1 MCTDWIQNNK
11 HFVLCTKNPKDL
23 PATGRNSSDS
33 KSPQTCYR
41 RATIWPPFTLM
52 VVSMKIKNKLVL
64 AFVSVAFIPV
74 SLVAVISVMNAR
86 TEAVDQFI
94 DGSTREIRQ
103 IDGNIRQFF
112 DGTLQNVDQMATD
125 SVYTSVNTL
134 KNYQPADA
142 ASQPMPAEAQTVIER
157 FARYGATHP
166 AAAILSIGLEDGT
179 YAKWPDDPQ
188 LAKYDPRTRPWY
200 KAAMASPGKTVRTPA
215 YYYDKDD
222 VALVGTARALLEN
235 GKAKGVF
242 VVSVSLKNLTELVKS
257 IKLGESGY
265 VMLVEDGVVLVDPR
279 NAAHNFKPLKD
290 LGAAYAQLAETPQGS
305 TDVVIDGVHY
315 MANVW
320 TSPGLGWR
328 YIGLIEH
335 REVMAEATRMTYLT
349 ALIVGVLVLI
359 FGLIA
364 AAFSKVIVKPIGQVS
379 TGLQSIAQGE
389 GDLRHELQVQ
399 GKDETA
405 ELAGWFNKFLAA
417 IRQLIQHI
425 GAASANLQNASKVN
439 SEVAHNMNEAAGRQR
454 EAVELVSTAFNEMV
468 ATANEVARSCS
479 GAAESAENGHRRVA
493 EGKQQIEVTTDNVN
507 RLGRRL
513 TESSQAMVELEAGS
527 RSINQILGT
536 IRAIAEQTNLLALNA
551 AIEAARAGDQ
561 GRGFAVVAD
570 EVRAL
575 AKRTSDSTGEIEQL
589 LGTLENKTQEVT
601 QKMGSCLDLS
611 RASVSSIESARDSFE
626 GIQTSVNEI
635 RDQNL
640 QISAAAEEQ
649 HSVAEEIN
657 RHIQQI
663 YDEARLVESLA
674 NSAQDDSG
682 RLSNLSD
689 ELNGLVG
696 RFKS

>member
-1 MCTDWIQNNK
+1 
-11 HFVLCTKNPKDL
+11 
-23 PATGRNSSDS
+23 
-33 KSPQTCYR
+33 
-41 RATIWPPFTLM
+41 
-52 VVSMKIKNKLVL
+52 MKIKNKLVL

-74 SLVAVISVMNAR
+74 SLVAVISVMNTR
-86 TEAVDQFI
+86 TQAVDQFI

-125 SVYTSVNTL
+125 PVYTSVDSL

-142 ASQPMPAEAQTVIER
+142 ASQPMPAAAQDVIKR
-157 FARYGATHP
+157 FARFGATHP

-222 VALVGTARALLEN
+222 VALVGTARALLDN
-235 GKAKGVF
+235 AGKAKGVF

-265 VMLVEDGVVLVDPR
+265 VMLIEDGVVLVDPR
-279 NAAHNFKPLKD
+279 DAAHSFKPLKD
-290 LGAAYAQLAETPQGS
+290 LGAAYAHLAETSQGS
-305 TDVVIDGVHY
+305 TEVEIDGVRY

-349 ALIVGVLVLI
+349 AVIVGVLVLI
-359 FGLIA
+359 FGVLA

-379 TGLQSIAQGE
+379 SGLQSIAEGE
-389 GDLRHELQVQ
+389 GDLRHALQVQ

-425 GAASANLQNASKVN
+425 GAASANLHNASKVN

-479 GAAESAENGHRRVA
+479 SAAESAENGHRRVA

-513 TESSQAMVELEAGS
+513 TESSDAMVELEAGS
-527 RSINQILGT
+527 RSINQIIGT

-626 GIQTSVNEI
+626 GIQLSVNEI

>member
-1 MCTDWIQNNK
+1 
-11 HFVLCTKNPKDL
+11 
-23 PATGRNSSDS
+23 
-33 KSPQTCYR
+33 
-41 RATIWPPFTLM
+41 
-52 VVSMKIKNKLVL
+52 MKIKNKLVL

-74 SLVAVISVMNAR
+74 SLVAVISVMNTR
-86 TEAVDQFI
+86 TQAVDQFI

-125 SVYTSVNTL
+125 PVYTSVNTL

-142 ASQPMPAEAQTVIER
+142 ASQPMPAAAQEVIDR
-157 FARYGATHP
+157 FARFGATHP

-179 YAKWPDDPQ
+179 YVKWPDDPQ

-222 VALVGTARALLEN
+222 VALVGTARALLDN
-235 GKAKGVF
+235 AGKAKGVF

-265 VMLVEDGVVLVDPR
+265 VMLIEDGVVLVDPR
-279 NAAHNFKPLKD
+279 DAAHSFKPLKE
-290 LGAAYAQLAETPQGS
+290 LGAAYAHLAETPQGS
-305 TDVVIDGVHY
+305 TEVEINGVRY

-335 REVMAEATRMTYLT
+335 REVMAEAMRMTYLT
-349 ALIVGVLVLI
+349 AVIVGVLVLI
-359 FGLIA
+359 FGVLA

-379 TGLQSIAQGE
+379 TGLQSIAEGE
-389 GDLRHELQVQ
+389 GDLRHELHVQ

-425 GAASANLQNASKVN
+425 GAASANLHNASKVN

-479 GAAESAENGHRRVA
+479 SAAESAENGHRRVA

-513 TESSQAMVELEAGS
+513 TESSDAMVELEAGS
-527 RSINQILGT
+527 RSINQIIGT

-575 AKRTSDSTGEIEQL
+575 AKRTSDSTGEIENL

-626 GIQTSVNEI
+626 GIQLSVNEI

>member
-1 MCTDWIQNNK
+1 
-11 HFVLCTKNPKDL
+11 
-23 PATGRNSSDS
+23 
-33 KSPQTCYR
+33 
-41 RATIWPPFTLM
+41 
-52 VVSMKIKNKLVL
+52 MKIKNKLVL
-64 AFVSVAFIPV
+64 AFVLVAFIPV
-74 SLVAVISVMNAR
+74 ALVGGISVLNIR
-86 TEAVDQFI
+86 TEAVEQFL

-103 IDGNIRQFF
+103 IDGNMRQFF
-112 DGTLQNVDQMATD
+112 DGTLQNVDQMAKD
-125 SVYTSVNTL
+125 PVYTSVASL
-134 KNYQPADA
+134 KNYTAADA
-142 ASQPMPAEAQTVIER
+142 ASQPLPPAAQQVIDA
-157 FARYGATHP
+157 FARYGTTHP
-166 AAAILSIGLEDGT
+166 AAAILSIGLEDGS

-200 KAAMASPGKTVRTPA
+200 KAAMASPDKTVRTAA

-222 VALVGTARALLEN
+222 VALVGTARALLDET

-257 IKLGESGY
+257 IKLGDSGY
-265 VMLVEDGVVLVDPR
+265 VMLIEDGTVLVDPR
-279 NAAHNFKPLKD
+279 DASHSFKQLKD
-290 LGAAYAQLAETPQGS
+290 LGAPYAQLAATAQGS
-305 TDVVIDGVHY
+305 TEVVIDGVRY

-328 YIGLIEH
+328 FIGLIEYD
-335 REVMAEATRMTYLT
+335 EVMAAATRMTYVTTVIVMLL
-349 ALIVGVLVLI
+349 ALVFALV
-359 FGLIA
+359 A
-364 AAFSKVIVKPIGQVS
+364 AAFSRVIVKPIGQVS
-379 TGLQSIAQGE
+379 LGLQSIAEGE
-389 GDLRHELQVQ
+389 GDLRRDLQIQ

-417 IRQLIQHI
+417 IRQLIQRI
-425 GAASANLQNASKVN
+425 GAASNNLQQASKAN
-439 SEVAHNMNEAAGRQR
+439 STMADDMNEAAGRQR

-479 GAAESAENGHRRVA
+479 SAADAAEQGHRRVA
-493 EGKQQIEVTTDNVN
+493 EGKQQIEQTTDNVN

-513 TESSQAMVELEAGS
+513 SESSQAMVELEAGS

-575 AKRTSDSTGEIEQL
+575 AKRTADSTGEIDQL
-589 LGTLENKTQEVT
+589 LNTLGDKTQEVS
-601 QKMGSCLDLS
+601 QKMESCLDLS
-611 RASVSSIESARDSFE
+611 RASVSSIEHARDSFE
-626 GIQTSVNEI
+626 GIQLSVNEI

-663 YDEARLVESLA
+663 YDEARLVEGLA
-674 NSAQDDSG
+674 SSAQSDSG
-682 RLSNLSD
+682 RLALLSD

>member
-1 MCTDWIQNNK
+1 
-11 HFVLCTKNPKDL
+11 
-23 PATGRNSSDS
+23 
-33 KSPQTCYR
+33 
-41 RATIWPPFTLM
+41 M
-52 VVSMKIKNKLVL
+52 VVTVKIKTKLIL

-74 SLVAVISVMNAR
+74 SVVGVISVLNIRADAL
-86 TEAVDQFI
+86 EQFV

-103 IDGNIRQFF
+103 IDGNMRQFF
-112 DGTLQNVDQMATD
+112 DATTQNVDQLSAD
-125 SVYTSVNTL
+125 PVYTSVSTL
-134 KNYQPADA
+134 KQYTSTDA
-142 ASQPMPAEAQTVIER
+142 ASQPMPAAAQQVIDQ
-157 FARYGATHP
+157 FARYGSTHP
-166 AAAILSIGLEDGT
+166 AAAILSIGLEDGS
-179 YAKWPDDPQ
+179 YAKWPDDPK
-188 LAKYDPRTRPWY
+188 LANYDPRTRPWY
-200 KAAMASPGKTVRTPA
+200 KAAMASPNKTVRTAA

-222 VALVGTARALLEN
+222 VALVGTARALLDDA
-235 GKAKGVF
+235 GKPKGVF
-242 VVSVSLKNLTELVKS
+242 VVSVSLKNLTELIKS
-257 IKLGESGY
+257 IKLGDSGY
-265 VMLVEDGVVLVDPR
+265 VMLVEDGTVLVDPR
-279 NAAHNFKPLKD
+279 DASHSFKQLKD
-290 LGAAYAQLAETPQGS
+290 LSEPYAHLAATAQGS
-305 TDVVIDGVHY
+305 TEVEIDGVNY

-328 YIGLIEH
+328 FVGLIEKQ
-335 REVMAEATRMTYLT
+335 EVMAAATRMSYLT
-349 ALIVGVLVLI
+349 AVIVILLALV
-359 FGLIA
+359 FAVIA
-364 AAFSKVIVKPIGQVS
+364 AAFSKLIVKPIGQVS
-379 TGLQSIAQGE
+379 TGLQSIAEGE
-389 GDLRHELQVQ
+389 GDLRRDLQVQ

-417 IRQLIQHI
+417 IRQLIQRI
-425 GAASANLQNASKVN
+425 GAASSNLEDASRVN
-439 SEVAHNMNEAAGRQR
+439 SEVASNMNEAAGRQR

-479 GAAESAENGHRRVA
+479 SAADAAENGHRRVA
-493 EGKQQIEVTTDNVN
+493 EGKQQIEQTTANVN
-507 RLGRRL
+507 RLGTRL
-513 TESSQAMVELEAGS
+513 SESSQAMVELEQGS

-575 AKRTSDSTGEIEQL
+575 AKRTADSTGEIDL
-589 LGTLENKTQEVT
+589 LLNTLGSKTAEVSE
-601 QKMGSCLDLS
+601 KMDSCLDLS

-626 GIQTSVNEI
+626 GIQLSVNEI

-663 YDEARLVESLA
+663 YDEAQLVEGLA
-674 NSAQDDSG
+674 SSAQADSG
-682 RLSNLSD
+682 RLSQLSQ

>member
-1 MCTDWIQNNK
+1 
-11 HFVLCTKNPKDL
+11 
-23 PATGRNSSDS
+23 
-33 KSPQTCYR
+33 
-41 RATIWPPFTLM
+41 
-52 VVSMKIKNKLVL
+52 MKIKNKLVL
-64 AFVSVAFIPV
+64 TFVLVAFIPV
-74 SLVAVISVMNAR
+74 SLVAVISVTNTR
-86 TEAVDQFI
+86 TLAVDQFM

-112 DGTLQNVDQMATD
+112 DASQQNIDQMATD
-125 SVYTSVNTL
+125 PVYVSVGAL
-134 KNYQPADA
+134 KNYQTGDA
-142 ASQPMPAEAQTVIER
+142 ASRPLPPAAQQLIER
-157 FARYGATHP
+157 FAHYGAAHP
-166 AAAILSIGLEDGT
+166 SAAILSIGMEDGS

-188 LAKYDPRTRPWY
+188 LANYDPRSRPWY

-215 YYYDKDD
+215 FYPAYDYGKEDA
-222 VALVGTARALLEN
+222 ALVGTARAMITSD
-235 GKAKGVF
+235 GIVKGVLA
-242 VVSVSLKNLTELVKS
+242 VNVSLKNLTELVKS

-265 VMLVEDGVVLVDPR
+265 VMLIEDGIVLVDPR
-279 NAAHNFKPLKD
+279 NTTHSFKPLKD
-290 LGAAYAQLAETPQGS
+290 LGEAYAKLAAIPQGS
-305 TDVVIDGVHY
+305 TEVELNGIPY

-320 TSPGLGWR
+320 TSPDLGWR
-328 YIGLIEH
+328 YIGLIE
-335 REVMAEATRMTYLT
+335 RSEVMSAATRMTYLT
-349 ALIVGVLVLI
+349 TLIVGGLTVIFALV
-359 FGLIA
+359 A
-364 AAFSKVIVKPIGQVS
+364 VAFSKSIVKPISQVS

-389 GDLRHELQVQ
+389 GDLRRELEFQ
-399 GKDETA
+399 GNDETA
-405 ELAGWFNKFLAA
+405 ELAGWFNKFLSA

-425 GAASANLQNASKVN
+425 GAASSNLQNASRVN
-439 SEVAHNMNEAAGRQR
+439 SEVANNMNEAAGRQR

-493 EGKQQIEVTTDNVN
+493 EGKQQIEITTDNVN

-513 TESSQAMVELEAGS
+513 TESSQSMTELEAGS

-589 LGTLENKTQEVT
+589 LGALGSKTQEVMG
-601 QKMGSCLDLS
+601 KMGSCLELS
-611 RASVSSIESARDSFE
+611 HASVSSIESTRDSFE
-626 GIQTSVNEI
+626 GIQLSVNEI

-682 RLSNLSD
+682 RLSSLSD

>member
-1 MCTDWIQNNK
+1 
-11 HFVLCTKNPKDL
+11 
-23 PATGRNSSDS
+23 
-33 KSPQTCYR
+33 
-41 RATIWPPFTLM
+41 M

-74 SLVAVISVMNAR
+74 SLVAVISVMNTR
-86 TEAVDQFI
+86 TQAVDQFI

-125 SVYTSVNTL
+125 PVYTSVNTL

-142 ASQPMPAEAQTVIER
+142 ASQPMPAEAQAIIDR
-157 FARYGATHP
+157 FARFGATHP

-222 VALVGTARALLEN
+222 VALVGTARALLDN

-265 VMLVEDGVVLVDPR
+265 VMLIEDGVVLVDPR
-279 NAAHNFKPLKD
+279 DAAHGFKPLKD
-290 LGAAYAQLAETPQGS
+290 LGAAYAQLADTPQGS
-305 TDVVIDGVHY
+305 TEVVIDGVRY

-320 TSPGLGWR
+320 TSPSLGWR
-328 YIGLIEH
+328 YIGLIEQ

-349 ALIVGVLVLI
+349 AIIVGVLVLI

-379 TGLQSIAQGE
+379 TGLQSIAEGD

-507 RLGRRL
+507 RLGCRL
-513 TESSQAMVELEAGS
+513 AESSQAMVELEAGS

-626 GIQTSVNEI
+626 GIQLSVNEI

-682 RLSNLSD
+682 RLSTLSD

>member
-1 MCTDWIQNNK
+1 VLISLIQA
-11 HFVLCTKNPKDL
+11 VLCK
-23 PATGRNSSDS
+23 
-33 KSPQTCYR
+33 
-41 RATIWPPFTLM
+41 
-52 VVSMKIKNKLVL
+52 MKIKNKLVL
-64 AFVSVAFIPV
+64 AFVLVAFIPV
-74 SLVAVISVMNAR
+74 SLVAVISVLNTR
-86 TEAVDQFI
+86 SEAVNQFM

-112 DGTLQNVDQMATD
+112 DGTQQNVDQMATD
-125 SVYTSVNTL
+125 PTYTSVGSL
-134 KNYQPADA
+134 KHYEAADA
-142 ASQPMPAEAQTVIER
+142 ASQPLPAAARQVIDA

-166 AAAILSIGLEDGT
+166 AAAILSIGLEDGS

-188 LAKYDPRTRPWY
+188 LSNYDPRTRPWY
-200 KAAMASPGKTVRTPA
+200 KAAMASPGKAVRTAA
-215 YYYDKDD
+215 YYYDKDA
-222 VALVGTARALLEN
+222 VALVGSARAMLDEA

-242 VVSVSLKNLTELVKS
+242 VVSVSLANLTELVKS

-265 VMLVEDGVVLVDPR
+265 VMLIEDGTVLVDPR
-279 NAAHNFKPLKD
+279 DAGHSFKQLKD
-290 LGAAYAQLAETPQGS
+290 LGEPYAKLAATAQGATEVQ
-305 TDVVIDGVHY
+305 INGVRY

-328 YIGLIEH
+328 YVGLIEYS
-335 REVMAEATRMTYLT
+335 EVMAEATRMTYLT
-349 ALIVGVLVLI
+349 VAIVVVLVLL
-359 FGLIA
+359 FALLA
-364 AAFSKVIVKPIGQVS
+364 AAFAKVIVKPIGQVS
-379 TGLQSIAQGE
+379 TGLQSIAEGE
-389 GDLRHELQVQ
+389 GDLRRDLEVQ

-405 ELAGWFNKFLAA
+405 ELAGWFNKFLTA
-417 IRQLIQHI
+417 IRQLIQSI
-425 GAASANLQNASKVN
+425 GAASTNLQDASRVN
-439 SEVAHNMNEAAGRQR
+439 SEVANNMNQAAGRQR

-479 GAAESAENGHRRVA
+479 AAANSAESGHHRVA
-493 EGKQQIEVTTDNVN
+493 EGKEQIELTTDNVN

-513 TESSQAMVELEAGS
+513 TESSQAMVELEEGS

-575 AKRTSDSTGEIEQL
+575 AKRTSDSTGEIDQL
-589 LGTLENKTQEVT
+589 LSALGGKTQEVS
-601 QKMGSCLDLS
+601 QKMESCLDLS
-611 RASVSSIESARDSFE
+611 RASVSAIENARESFE
-626 GIQTSVNEI
+626 GIQLSVNEI

-674 NSAQDDSG
+674 SSAQEDSG
-682 RLSNLSD
+682 RLSHLSS

>member
-1 MCTDWIQNNK
+1 
-11 HFVLCTKNPKDL
+11 
-23 PATGRNSSDS
+23 
-33 KSPQTCYR
+33 
-41 RATIWPPFTLM
+41 
-52 VVSMKIKNKLVL
+52 MKIKTKLIL

-74 SLVAVISVMNAR
+74 SVVGVISVLNIRADAL
-86 TEAVDQFI
+86 EQFV

-103 IDGNIRQFF
+103 IDGNMRQFF
-112 DGTLQNVDQMATD
+112 DATTQNVDQLSAEP
-125 SVYTSVNTL
+125 VYTSVNTL
-134 KNYQPADA
+134 KQYTSTDA
-142 ASQPMPAEAQTVIER
+142 ASQPMPAAAQQVIDQ
-157 FARYGATHP
+157 FARYGSTHP
-166 AAAILSIGLEDGT
+166 AAAILSIGLEDGS
-179 YAKWPDDPQ
+179 YAKWPDDPK
-188 LAKYDPRTRPWY
+188 LANYDPRTRPWY
-200 KAAMASPGKTVRTPA
+200 KAAMASPNKTVRTAA

-222 VALVGTARALLEN
+222 VALVGTARALLDDA
-235 GKAKGVF
+235 GKPKGVF
-242 VVSVSLKNLTELVKS
+242 VVSVSLKNLTELIKS
-257 IKLGESGY
+257 IKLGDSGY
-265 VMLVEDGVVLVDPR
+265 VMLVEDGTVLVDPR
-279 NAAHNFKPLKD
+279 DASHSFKQLKD
-290 LGAAYAQLAETPQGS
+290 LGEPYAHLAATAQGS
-305 TDVVIDGVHY
+305 TEVEIDGVNY

-328 YIGLIEH
+328 FVGLIEKQ
-335 REVMAEATRMTYLT
+335 EVMAAATRMSYLT
-349 ALIVGVLVLI
+349 AIIVTLLALV
-359 FGLIA
+359 FAVIA
-364 AAFSKVIVKPIGQVS
+364 AAFSKLIVKPIGQVS
-379 TGLQSIAQGE
+379 TGLQSIAEGE
-389 GDLRHELQVQ
+389 GDLRRDLQVQ

-417 IRQLIQHI
+417 IRQLIQRI
-425 GAASANLQNASKVN
+425 GAASSNLEDASRVN
-439 SEVAHNMNEAAGRQR
+439 SEVASNMNEAAGRQR

-479 GAAESAENGHRRVA
+479 SAADAAENGHRRVA
-493 EGKQQIEVTTDNVN
+493 EGKQQIEQTTANVN
-507 RLGRRL
+507 RLGTRL
-513 TESSQAMVELEAGS
+513 SESSQAMVELEQGS

-575 AKRTSDSTGEIEQL
+575 AKRTADSTGEIDL
-589 LGTLENKTQEVT
+589 LLNTLGSKTAEVSE
-601 QKMGSCLDLS
+601 KMDSCLDLS

-626 GIQTSVNEI
+626 GIQLSVNEI

-663 YDEARLVESLA
+663 YDEAQLVEGLA
-674 NSAQDDSG
+674 SSAQADSG
-682 RLSNLSD
+682 RLSQLSQ

>member
-1 MCTDWIQNNK
+1 
-11 HFVLCTKNPKDL
+11 
-23 PATGRNSSDS
+23 
-33 KSPQTCYR
+33 
-41 RATIWPPFTLM
+41 
-52 VVSMKIKNKLVL
+52 MKIKNKLIL
-64 AFVSVAFIPV
+64 AFVLVAFIPV
-74 SLVAVISVMNAR
+74 ALVGGISVLNIR
-86 TEAVDQFI
+86 SEAVDQFL

-103 IDGNIRQFF
+103 IDGNMRQFF
-112 DGTLQNVDQMATD
+112 DGTLQNVDQMAKD
-125 SVYTSVNTL
+125 PVYTSVTSL
-134 KNYQPADA
+134 KDYTGADA
-142 ASQPMPAEAQTVIER
+142 AHQPMPEAAQKVIDA
-157 FARYGATHP
+157 FARYGTTHP

-200 KAAMASPGKTVRTPA
+200 KAAMASPDKTVRTAA

-222 VALVGTARALLEN
+222 VALVGTARALLDAA

-257 IKLGESGY
+257 IKLGDSGY
-265 VMLVEDGVVLVDPR
+265 VMLIEDGTVLVDPR
-279 NAAHNFKPLKD
+279 NAAHSFRQLKD
-290 LGAAYAQLAETPQGS
+290 LGAPYAALAATEQGA
-305 TDVVIDGVHY
+305 TEVVIDGVRY

-328 YIGLIEH
+328 FVGLIEYD
-335 REVMAEATRMTYLT
+335 EVMAAATRMTFVTAVIVVLL
-349 ALIVGVLVLI
+349 ALIFAGV
-359 FGLIA
+359 A
-364 AAFSKVIVKPIGQVS
+364 AAFSRVIVKPIGQVS
-379 TGLQSIAQGE
+379 TGLQSIAEGE
-389 GDLRHELQVQ
+389 GDLRRDLQVQ

-417 IRQLIQHI
+417 IRQLIQRI
-425 GAASANLQNASKVN
+425 GAASTNLHEASRSN
-439 SEVAHNMNEAAGRQR
+439 SEMAGNMNEAAGRQR

-479 GAAESAENGHRRVA
+479 SAADAAEQGHRRVA
-493 EGKQQIEVTTDNVN
+493 EGKQQIEATTDNVN

-513 TESSQAMVELEAGS
+513 SESSQAMVELEEGS

-575 AKRTSDSTGEIEQL
+575 AKRTADSTGEIDQL
-589 LGTLENKTQEVT
+589 LNTLGGKTHEVS
-601 QKMGSCLDLS
+601 QKMESCLDLS
-611 RASVSSIESARDSFE
+611 RASVSSIENARDSFE
-626 GIQTSVNEI
+626 GIQLSVNEI

-663 YDEARLVESLA
+663 YDEARLVEGLA
-674 NSAQDDSG
+674 SSAQADSG
-682 RLSNLSD
+682 RLAQLSD

>member
-1 MCTDWIQNNK
+1 
-11 HFVLCTKNPKDL
+11 
-23 PATGRNSSDS
+23 
-33 KSPQTCYR
+33 
-41 RATIWPPFTLM
+41 
-52 VVSMKIKNKLVL
+52 MKIKNKLVL
-64 AFVSVAFIPV
+64 AFVLVAFIPV
-74 SLVAVISVMNAR
+74 SLVAVISVLNIRAQ
-86 TEAVDQFI
+86 AVDQFL

-103 IDGNIRQFF
+103 IDGNMRQFF
-112 DGTLQNVDQMATD
+112 DGTQQNVDQMATD
-125 SVYTSVNTL
+125 PVYTSIASL
-134 KNYQPADA
+134 KHYQAADA
-142 ASQPMPAEAQTVIER
+142 ASQPLPPAARHVIDA
-157 FARYGATHP
+157 FARYGAMHP
-166 AAAILSIGLEDGT
+166 AAAILSIGLEDGS

-188 LAKYDPRTRPWY
+188 LSNYDPRLRPWY

-215 YYYDKDD
+215 YYYDKDA
-222 VALVGTARALLEN
+222 VALVGSARALLDEAGN
-235 GKAKGVF
+235 AKGVL
-242 VVSVSLKNLTELVKS
+242 VVSVSLKNLTELVNS

-265 VMLVEDGVVLVDPR
+265 VMLIEDGTVLVDPR
-279 NAAHNFKPLKD
+279 DAGHSFKQLKD
-290 LGAAYAQLAETPQGS
+290 LGEPYAKLAATTQGS
-305 TDVVIDGVHY
+305 TEVQINGVRY
-315 MANVW
+315 MANIW

-328 YIGLIEH
+328 YIGLIEYS
-335 REVMAEATRMTYLT
+335 EVMGAATRMTYLT
-349 ALIVGVLVLI
+349 AVIVVVLVL
-359 FGLIA
+359 FFALLA
-364 AAFSKVIVKPIGQVS
+364 AAFARVIVKPIGQVS
-379 TGLQSIAQGE
+379 TGLQSIAEGE
-389 GDLRHELQVQ
+389 GDLRRDLEVQ

-405 ELAGWFNKFLAA
+405 ELAGWFNKFLTA
-417 IRQLIQHI
+417 IRQLIQRI
-425 GAASANLQNASKVN
+425 GAASTNLQDASRVN
-439 SEVAHNMNEAAGRQR
+439 SEVANNMNQAAGRQR

-479 GAAESAENGHRRVA
+479 TAADSAENGHHRVA
-493 EGKQQIEVTTDNVN
+493 EGKQQIELTTQNVN

-513 TESSQAMVELEAGS
+513 TESSQAMVELEEGS

-575 AKRTSDSTGEIEQL
+575 AKRTSDSTGEIDQL
-589 LGTLENKTQEVT
+589 LNTLGSKTQEVS
-601 QKMGSCLDLS
+601 QKMESCLDLS
-611 RASVSSIESARDSFE
+611 RASVSSIENARDSFE
-626 GIQTSVNEI
+626 GIQLSVNEI

-674 NSAQDDSG
+674 NSAQEDSG
-682 RLSNLSD
+682 RLSHLSN

>member
-1 MCTDWIQNNK
+1 
-11 HFVLCTKNPKDL
+11 
-23 PATGRNSSDS
+23 
-33 KSPQTCYR
+33 
-41 RATIWPPFTLM
+41 
-52 VVSMKIKNKLVL
+52 MKIKTKLIL

-74 SLVAVISVMNAR
+74 SVVGVISVLNIRADAL
-86 TEAVDQFI
+86 EQFV

-103 IDGNIRQFF
+103 IDGNMRQFF
-112 DGTLQNVDQMATD
+112 DATTQNVDQLSAD
-125 SVYTSVNTL
+125 PVYTSVSTL
-134 KNYQPADA
+134 KQYTSTDA
-142 ASQPMPAEAQTVIER
+142 ASQPMPAAAQQVIDQ
-157 FARYGATHP
+157 FARYGSTHP
-166 AAAILSIGLEDGT
+166 AAAILSIGLEDGS
-179 YAKWPDDPQ
+179 YAKWPDDPK
-188 LAKYDPRTRPWY
+188 LANYDPRTRPWY
-200 KAAMASPGKTVRTPA
+200 KAAMASPNKTVRTAA

-222 VALVGTARALLEN
+222 VALVGTARALLDDA
-235 GKAKGVF
+235 GKPKGVF
-242 VVSVSLKNLTELVKS
+242 VVSVSLKNLTELIKS
-257 IKLGESGY
+257 IKLGDSGY
-265 VMLVEDGVVLVDPR
+265 VMLVEDGTVLVDPR
-279 NAAHNFKPLKD
+279 DASHSFKQLKD
-290 LGAAYAQLAETPQGS
+290 LGEPYAHLAATAQGS
-305 TDVVIDGVHY
+305 TEVEIDGVNY

-328 YIGLIEH
+328 FVGLIEKQ
-335 REVMAEATRMTYLT
+335 EVMAAATRMSYLT
-349 ALIVGVLVLI
+349 AVIVILLALV
-359 FGLIA
+359 FAVIA
-364 AAFSKVIVKPIGQVS
+364 AAFSKLIVKPIGQVS
-379 TGLQSIAQGE
+379 TGLQSIAEGE
-389 GDLRHELQVQ
+389 GDLRRDLQVQ

-417 IRQLIQHI
+417 IRQLIQRI
-425 GAASANLQNASKVN
+425 GAASSNLEDASRVN
-439 SEVAHNMNEAAGRQR
+439 SEVASNMNEAAGRQR

-479 GAAESAENGHRRVA
+479 SAADAAENGHRRVA
-493 EGKQQIEVTTDNVN
+493 EGKQQIEQTTDNVN
-507 RLGRRL
+507 RLGMRL
-513 TESSQAMVELEAGS
+513 SESSQAMVELEQGS

-575 AKRTSDSTGEIEQL
+575 AKRTADSTGEIDL
-589 LGTLENKTQEVT
+589 LLNTLGSKTAEVSE
-601 QKMGSCLDLS
+601 KMDSCLDLS

-626 GIQTSVNEI
+626 GIQLSVNEI

-663 YDEARLVESLA
+663 YDEAQLVEGLA
-674 NSAQDDSG
+674 SSAQADSG
-682 RLSNLSD
+682 RLSQLSQ

>member
-1 MCTDWIQNNK
+1 
-11 HFVLCTKNPKDL
+11 
-23 PATGRNSSDS
+23 
-33 KSPQTCYR
+33 
-41 RATIWPPFTLM
+41 
-52 VVSMKIKNKLVL
+52 MKIKNKLVL

-74 SLVAVISVMNAR
+74 SLVAVISVMNTR
-86 TEAVDQFI
+86 TQAVDQFI

-125 SVYTSVNTL
+125 PVYTSVNTL

-142 ASQPMPAEAQTVIER
+142 ASQPMPAAAQEVIDR
-157 FARYGATHP
+157 FARFGATHP

-179 YAKWPDDPQ
+179 YVKWPDDPQ

-222 VALVGTARALLEN
+222 VALVGTARALLDN
-235 GKAKGVF
+235 AGKAKGVF

-265 VMLVEDGVVLVDPR
+265 VMLIEDGVVLVDPR
-279 NAAHNFKPLKD
+279 DAAHSFKPLKE
-290 LGAAYAQLAETPQGS
+290 LGAAYAHLAETPQGS
-305 TDVVIDGVHY
+305 TEVEINGVRY

-349 ALIVGVLVLI
+349 AVIVGVLVLI
-359 FGLIA
+359 FGVLA

-379 TGLQSIAQGE
+379 TGLQSIAEGE
-389 GDLRHELQVQ
+389 GDLRHELHVQ

-425 GAASANLQNASKVN
+425 GAASANLHNASKVN

-479 GAAESAENGHRRVA
+479 SAAESAENGHRRVA

-513 TESSQAMVELEAGS
+513 TESSDAMVELEAGS
-527 RSINQILGT
+527 RSINQIIDT

-575 AKRTSDSTGEIEQL
+575 AKRTSDSTGEIENL

-626 GIQTSVNEI
+626 GIQLSVNEI

>member
-1 MCTDWIQNNK
+1 
-11 HFVLCTKNPKDL
+11 
-23 PATGRNSSDS
+23 
-33 KSPQTCYR
+33 
-41 RATIWPPFTLM
+41 M

-74 SLVAVISVMNAR
+74 SLVAVISVMNTR
-86 TEAVDQFI
+86 TQAVDQFI

-125 SVYTSVNTL
+125 PVYTSVNTL
-134 KNYQPADA
+134 KNYQPTDA
-142 ASQPMPAEAQTVIER
+142 ASQPMPAEAQAVIDR
-157 FARYGATHP
+157 FARFGATHP

-222 VALVGTARALLEN
+222 VALVGTARALLDN
-235 GKAKGVF
+235 GKPKGVF

-265 VMLVEDGVVLVDPR
+265 VMLIEDGVVLVDPR
-279 NAAHNFKPLKD
+279 DAAHSFKPLKD
-290 LGAAYAQLAETPQGS
+290 LGAPYAHLADTPQGS
-305 TDVVIDGVHY
+305 TEVVIDGMRY

-349 ALIVGVLVLI
+349 ATIVGVLVLI

-493 EGKQQIEVTTDNVN
+493 EGKQQIEATTDNVN

-551 AIEAARAGDQ
+551 AIDAARAGDQ

-682 RLSNLSD
+682 RLSDLSD

>member
-1 MCTDWIQNNK
+1 
-11 HFVLCTKNPKDL
+11 
-23 PATGRNSSDS
+23 
-33 KSPQTCYR
+33 
-41 RATIWPPFTLM
+41 
-52 VVSMKIKNKLVL
+52 MKIKNKLVL
-64 AFVSVAFIPV
+64 AFVLVAFIPV
-74 SLVAVISVMNAR
+74 SLVAVISVLNTR
-86 TEAVDQFI
+86 SEAVNQFM

-112 DGTLQNVDQMATD
+112 DGTQQNVDQMATD
-125 SVYTSVNTL
+125 PFYTSVASL
-134 KNYQPADA
+134 KHYEAADA
-142 ASQPMPAEAQTVIER
+142 ASQPLPAAARQVIDA

-166 AAAILSIGLEDGT
+166 AAAILSIGLEDGS

-188 LAKYDPRTRPWY
+188 LSKYDPRTRPWY
-200 KAAMASPGKTVRTPA
+200 KAAMASPGKAVRTAA
-215 YYYDKDD
+215 YYYEKDA
-222 VALVGTARALLEN
+222 VALVGSARAMLDEA

-242 VVSVSLKNLTELVKS
+242 VVSVSLTNLTELVKS

-265 VMLVEDGVVLVDPR
+265 VMLIEDGTVLVDPR
-279 NAAHNFKPLKD
+279 DAGHSFKQLKD
-290 LGAAYAQLAETPQGS
+290 LGEPYAKLAATAQGS
-305 TDVVIDGVHY
+305 TEVEINGVRY

-328 YIGLIEH
+328 YVGLIEYS
-335 REVMAEATRMTYLT
+335 EVMAEATRMTYVT
-349 ALIVGVLVLI
+349 VAIVVVLVLL
-359 FGLIA
+359 FALLA
-364 AAFSKVIVKPIGQVS
+364 AAFAKVIVKPIGQVS
-379 TGLQSIAQGE
+379 TGLQSIAEGE
-389 GDLRHELQVQ
+389 GDLRRDLDVQ

-417 IRQLIQHI
+417 IRQLIQSI
-425 GAASANLQNASKVN
+425 GAASTNLQDASRVN
-439 SEVAHNMNEAAGRQR
+439 SEVATNMNQAAGRQR

-479 GAAESAENGHRRVA
+479 AAANSAESGHHRVA
-493 EGKQQIEVTTDNVN
+493 EGKEQIELTTDNVN

-513 TESSQAMVELEAGS
+513 TESSQAMVELEEGS

-575 AKRTSDSTGEIEQL
+575 AKRTSDSTGEIDQL
-589 LGTLENKTQEVT
+589 LSALGSKTQEVS
-601 QKMGSCLDLS
+601 QKMESCLELS
-611 RASVSSIESARDSFE
+611 RASVSSIGNARESFE
-626 GIQTSVNEI
+626 GIQLSVNEI

-649 HSVAEEIN
+649 HSVAEDIN
-657 RHIQQI
+657 KHIQQI
-663 YDEARLVESLA
+663 YDEAQLVESLA
-674 NSAQDDSG
+674 SSAQEDSG
-682 RLSNLSD
+682 RLSHLSN

>member
-1 MCTDWIQNNK
+1 
-11 HFVLCTKNPKDL
+11 
-23 PATGRNSSDS
+23 
-33 KSPQTCYR
+33 
-41 RATIWPPFTLM
+41 
-52 VVSMKIKNKLVL
+52 MKIKNKLVL
-64 AFVSVAFIPV
+64 AFVLVAFIPV
-74 SLVAVISVMNAR
+74 ALVGGISVLNIR
-86 TEAVDQFI
+86 SEAVEQFL

-103 IDGNIRQFF
+103 IDGNMRQFF
-112 DGTLQNVDQMATD
+112 DGTLQNVDQMAKD
-125 SVYTSVNTL
+125 PVYTSVTSL
-134 KNYQPADA
+134 KNYTTADA
-142 ASQPMPAEAQTVIER
+142 ASQPMPPAAQQVIDA
-157 FARYGATHP
+157 FARYGTTHP
-166 AAAILSIGLEDGT
+166 AAAILSIGLEDGS

-200 KAAMASPGKTVRTPA
+200 KAAMASPDKTVRTAA

-222 VALVGTARALLEN
+222 VALVGTARALLDDA

-257 IKLGESGY
+257 IKLGDSGY
-265 VMLVEDGVVLVDPR
+265 VMLIEDGTVLVDPR
-279 NAAHNFKPLKD
+279 DATHSFKQLKD
-290 LGAAYAQLAETPQGS
+290 LGAPYAQLAATAQGS
-305 TDVVIDGVHY
+305 TEVVIDGVRY

-328 YIGLIEH
+328 FIGLIEYD
-335 REVMAEATRMTYLT
+335 EVMAAATRMTYVT
-349 ALIVGVLVLI
+349 AVIVVLLALVFALV
-359 FGLIA
+359 A
-364 AAFSKVIVKPIGQVS
+364 AAFSRVIVKPIGQVS
-379 TGLQSIAQGE
+379 LGLQSIAEGE
-389 GDLRHELQVQ
+389 GDLRRDLQIQ

-417 IRQLIQHI
+417 IRQLIQRI
-425 GAASANLQNASKVN
+425 GAASNNLQQASKAN
-439 SEVAHNMNEAAGRQR
+439 STMADDMNEAAGRQR

-479 GAAESAENGHRRVA
+479 SAADAAEQGHRRVA
-493 EGKQQIEVTTDNVN
+493 EGKQQIEQTTDNVN

-513 TESSQAMVELEAGS
+513 SESSQAMVELEAGS

-575 AKRTSDSTGEIEQL
+575 AKRTADSTGEIDQL
-589 LGTLENKTQEVT
+589 LNTLGDKTQEVS
-601 QKMGSCLDLS
+601 QKMESCLDLS
-611 RASVSSIESARDSFE
+611 RASVSSIEHARDSFE
-626 GIQTSVNEI
+626 GIQLSVNEI

-663 YDEARLVESLA
+663 YDEARLVEGLA
-674 NSAQDDSG
+674 SSAQSDSG
-682 RLSNLSD
+682 RLAQLSD

>member
-1 MCTDWIQNNK
+1 
-11 HFVLCTKNPKDL
+11 
-23 PATGRNSSDS
+23 
-33 KSPQTCYR
+33 
-41 RATIWPPFTLM
+41 M

-74 SLVAVISVMNAR
+74 SLVAVISVMNTR
-86 TEAVDQFI
+86 TQAVDQFI

-125 SVYTSVNTL
+125 PVYTSVNTL

-142 ASQPMPAEAQTVIER
+142 ASQPMPAEAQTVIDR
-157 FARYGATHP
+157 FARFGATHP

-222 VALVGTARALLEN
+222 VALVGTARALLDN
-235 GKAKGVF
+235 GKPKGVF

-265 VMLVEDGVVLVDPR
+265 VMLIEDGVVLVDPR
-279 NAAHNFKPLKD
+279 DAAHSFKPLKD
-290 LGAAYAQLAETPQGS
+290 LGEPYAQLADTPQGP
-305 TDVVIDGVHY
+305 TEVVIDGVRY

-349 ALIVGVLVLI
+349 AIIVGVLVLI

-389 GDLRHELQVQ
+389 GDLRHELHVQ

-626 GIQTSVNEI
+626 GIQLSVNEI

>member
-1 MCTDWIQNNK
+1 MG
-11 HFVLCTKNPKDL
+11 L
-23 PATGRNSSDS
+23 A
-33 KSPQTCYR
+33 
-41 RATIWPPFTLM
+41 
-52 VVSMKIKNKLVL
+52 MKIKNKLVL
-64 AFVSVAFIPV
+64 TFVLVAFIPV
-74 SLVAVISVMNAR
+74 SLVAVISVTNTR
-86 TEAVDQFI
+86 TLAVDQFM

-112 DGTLQNVDQMATD
+112 DASQQNVDQMATD
-125 SVYTSVNTL
+125 PVYVSVGAL
-134 KNYQPADA
+134 KNYQSGDA
-142 ASQPMPAEAQTVIER
+142 ASRPLPPAAQQLIER
-157 FARYGATHP
+157 FAHYGAAHP
-166 AAAILSIGLEDGT
+166 SAAILSIGLEDGS

-188 LAKYDPRTRPWY
+188 LANYDPRSRPWY

-215 YYYDKDD
+215 FYPAYDYGKEDA
-222 VALVGTARALLEN
+222 ALVGTARAMITSD
-235 GKAKGVF
+235 GIVKGVLA
-242 VVSVSLKNLTELVKS
+242 VNVSLKNLTELVKS
-257 IKLGESGY
+257 IRLGESGY
-265 VMLVEDGVVLVDPR
+265 VMLIEDGIVLVDPR
-279 NAAHNFKPLKD
+279 DTTHSFKPLKD
-290 LGAAYAQLAETPQGS
+290 LGEAYAKLAAIPQGS
-305 TDVVIDGVHY
+305 TEVELNGIPY

-320 TSPGLGWR
+320 TSPDLGWR
-328 YIGLIEH
+328 YIGLIE
-335 REVMAEATRMTYLT
+335 RSEVMSAATRMTYLT
-349 ALIVGVLVLI
+349 TLIVGGLTVIFALV
-359 FGLIA
+359 A
-364 AAFSKVIVKPIGQVS
+364 VAFSQSIVKPISQVS

-389 GDLRHELQVQ
+389 GDLRRELEFQ
-399 GKDETA
+399 GNDETA
-405 ELAGWFNKFLAA
+405 ELAGWFNKFLSA

-425 GAASANLQNASKVN
+425 GAASSNLQNASRVN
-439 SEVAHNMNEAAGRQR
+439 SEVANNMNEAAGRQR

-493 EGKQQIEVTTDNVN
+493 EGKQQIEITTDNVN

-513 TESSQAMVELEAGS
+513 TESSQSMTELEAGS

-589 LGTLENKTQEVT
+589 LGALGSKTQEVMG
-601 QKMGSCLDLS
+601 KMGSCLELS
-611 RASVSSIESARDSFE
+611 HASVSSIESTRDSFE
-626 GIQTSVNEI
+626 GIQLSVNEI

-682 RLSNLSD
+682 KLSSLSD

>member
-1 MCTDWIQNNK
+1 MGLT
-11 HFVLCTKNPKDL
+11 
-23 PATGRNSSDS
+23 
-33 KSPQTCYR
+33 
-41 RATIWPPFTLM
+41 
-52 VVSMKIKNKLVL
+52 MKIKNKLVL
-64 AFVSVAFIPV
+64 TFVLVAFIPV
-74 SLVAVISVMNAR
+74 SLVAVISVTNTR
-86 TEAVDQFI
+86 TLAVDQFM

-112 DGTLQNVDQMATD
+112 DASQQNVDQMATD
-125 SVYTSVNTL
+125 PVYVSVGAL
-134 KNYQPADA
+134 KNYQTGDA
-142 ASQPMPAEAQTVIER
+142 ASRPLPPAAQQLIER
-157 FARYGATHP
+157 FAHYGAAHP
-166 AAAILSIGLEDGT
+166 SAAILSIGLEDGS

-188 LAKYDPRTRPWY
+188 LANYDPRSRPWY

-215 YYYDKDD
+215 FYPAYDYGKEDA
-222 VALVGTARALLEN
+222 ALVGTARAMITSD
-235 GKAKGVF
+235 GIVKGVLA
-242 VVSVSLKNLTELVKS
+242 VNVSLKNLTELVKS

-265 VMLVEDGVVLVDPR
+265 VMLIEDGIVLVDPR
-279 NAAHNFKPLKD
+279 DTTHSFKPLKD
-290 LGAAYAQLAETPQGS
+290 LGAAYAKLATIPQGS
-305 TDVVIDGVHY
+305 TEVELNGIPY

-320 TSPGLGWR
+320 TSPDLGWR
-328 YIGLIEH
+328 YIGLIE
-335 REVMAEATRMTYLT
+335 RSEVMSAATRMTYLT
-349 ALIVGVLVLI
+349 TLIVGGLTVIFALV
-359 FGLIA
+359 A
-364 AAFSKVIVKPIGQVS
+364 VAFSKSIVKPISQVS

-389 GDLRHELQVQ
+389 GDLRRELEFQ
-399 GKDETA
+399 GNDETA
-405 ELAGWFNKFLAA
+405 ELAGWFNKFLSA

-425 GAASANLQNASKVN
+425 GAASSNLQNASRVN
-439 SEVAHNMNEAAGRQR
+439 SEVANNMNEAAGRQR

-493 EGKQQIEVTTDNVN
+493 EGKQQIEITTDNVN

-513 TESSQAMVELEAGS
+513 TESSQSMTELEAGS

-589 LGTLENKTQEVT
+589 LGALGSKTQEVMG
-601 QKMGSCLDLS
+601 KMGSCLELS
-611 RASVSSIESARDSFE
+611 HASVSSIESTRDSFE
-626 GIQTSVNEI
+626 GIQLSVNEI

-674 NSAQDDSG
+674 NFAQDDSG
-682 RLSNLSD
+682 KLSSLSD

>member
-1 MCTDWIQNNK
+1 
-11 HFVLCTKNPKDL
+11 
-23 PATGRNSSDS
+23 
-33 KSPQTCYR
+33 
-41 RATIWPPFTLM
+41 
-52 VVSMKIKNKLVL
+52 MKIKNKLVL
-64 AFVSVAFIPV
+64 AFVLVAFIPV
-74 SLVAVISVMNAR
+74 ALVGAISVLNIR
-86 TEAVDQFI
+86 NEAVEQFI

-103 IDGNIRQFF
+103 IDGNMRQFF
-112 DGTLQNVDQMATD
+112 DGTLQNVDQMAKD
-125 SVYTSVNTL
+125 PLYSVVTSLKDYTG
-134 KNYQPADA
+134 ADA
-142 ASQPMPAEAQTVIER
+142 ASQPMPAQAQQVIDA
-157 FARYGATHP
+157 FARYGTTHP
-166 AAAILSIGLEDGT
+166 AAAILSIGLEDGS

-188 LAKYDPRTRPWY
+188 LAKYDPRSRPWY
-200 KAAMASPGKTVRTPA
+200 KDAMASPDKTVRTAA

-222 VALVGTARALLEN
+222 VALVGTARALLDAS
-235 GKAKGVF
+235 GKARGVL

-257 IKLGESGY
+257 IKLGDSGY
-265 VMLVEDGVVLVDPR
+265 VMLIENGTVLVDPR
-279 NAAHNFKPLKD
+279 DASHGFKQLKD
-290 LGAAYAQLAETPQGS
+290 LGAPYAQLAATAQGA
-305 TDVVIDGVHY
+305 TEVQIDGKRY

-328 YIGLIEH
+328 FVGLIEYD
-335 REVMAEATRMTYLT
+335 EVMAAATRMTYVT
-349 ALIVGVLVLI
+349 ALIVVVLALVFALV
-359 FGLIA
+359 A
-364 AAFSKVIVKPIGQVS
+364 AAFSRVIVKPIGQVS
-379 TGLQSIAQGE
+379 VGLQSIAEGE
-389 GDLRHELQVQ
+389 GDLRRDLQVQ

-425 GAASANLQNASKVN
+425 GAASTNLHEASRSN
-439 SEVAHNMNEAAGRQR
+439 SEMAGNMNQAAGRQR
-454 EAVELVSTAFNEMV
+454 EAVELVSTAFNQMV

-479 GAAESAENGHRRVA
+479 SAADAAEHGHRRVA
-493 EGKQQIEVTTDNVN
+493 EGKQQIEATTDNVN

-513 TESSQAMVELEAGS
+513 GESSQAMVELEEGS

-575 AKRTSDSTGEIEQL
+575 AKRTADSTGEIDQL
-589 LGTLENKTQEVT
+589 LGTLGDKTQEVS
-601 QKMGSCLDLS
+601 QKMESCLDLS
-611 RASVSSIESARDSFE
+611 RASVTSIESARDSFE
-626 GIQTSVNEI
+626 GIQLSVNEI

-663 YDEARLVESLA
+663 YDEARLVEGLA
-674 NSAQDDSG
+674 SSAQADSG
-682 RLSNLSD
+682 RLAQLSD

>member
-1 MCTDWIQNNK
+1 
-11 HFVLCTKNPKDL
+11 
-23 PATGRNSSDS
+23 
-33 KSPQTCYR
+33 
-41 RATIWPPFTLM
+41 M

-74 SLVAVISVMNAR
+74 SLVAVISVMNTR
-86 TEAVDQFI
+86 TQAVDQFI

-125 SVYTSVNTL
+125 PVYTSVNTL

-142 ASQPMPAEAQTVIER
+142 ASQPMPAAAQEVIDR
-157 FARYGATHP
+157 FARFGATHP

-179 YAKWPDDPQ
+179 YVKWPDDPQ

-222 VALVGTARALLEN
+222 VALVGTARALLDN
-235 GKAKGVF
+235 AGKAKGVF

-265 VMLVEDGVVLVDPR
+265 VMLIEDGVVLVDPR
-279 NAAHNFKPLKD
+279 DAAHSFKPLKE
-290 LGAAYAQLAETPQGS
+290 LGAAYAHLAETPQGS
-305 TDVVIDGVHY
+305 TEVEINGVRY

-349 ALIVGVLVLI
+349 AVIVGVLVLI
-359 FGLIA
+359 FGVLA

-379 TGLQSIAQGE
+379 TGLQSIAEGE
-389 GDLRHELQVQ
+389 GDLRHELHVQ

-425 GAASANLQNASKVN
+425 GAASANLHNASKVN
-439 SEVAHNMNEAAGRQR
+439 SEVAHNMNDAAGRQR

-479 GAAESAENGHRRVA
+479 SAAESAENGHRRVA

-513 TESSQAMVELEAGS
+513 TESSDAMVELEAGS
-527 RSINQILGT
+527 RSINQIIGT

-575 AKRTSDSTGEIEQL
+575 AKRTSDSTGEIEHL

-626 GIQTSVNEI
+626 GIQLSVNEI

-674 NSAQDDSG
+674 HSAQEDSG
-682 RLSNLSD
+682 RLSQLSE

>member
-1 MCTDWIQNNK
+1 
-11 HFVLCTKNPKDL
+11 
-23 PATGRNSSDS
+23 
-33 KSPQTCYR
+33 
-41 RATIWPPFTLM
+41 M

-74 SLVAVISVMNAR
+74 SLVAVISVMNTR
-86 TEAVDQFI
+86 TQAVDQFI

-125 SVYTSVNTL
+125 PVYTSLNTL

-142 ASQPMPAEAQTVIER
+142 ASQPMPAEAQGVIER
-157 FARYGATHP
+157 FARFGATHP

-265 VMLVEDGVVLVDPR
+265 VMLIEDGVVLVDPR
-279 NAAHNFKPLKD
+279 DAAHGFKPLKD
-290 LGAAYAQLAETPQGS
+290 LGAPYAHLADTPQGS
-305 TDVVIDGVHY
+305 TEVVIDGVRY
-315 MANVW
+315 MANIW

-328 YIGLIEH
+328 YIGLIEQ

-349 ALIVGVLVLI
+349 AIIVGVLVLI

-364 AAFSKVIVKPIGQVS
+364 AAFSNVIVKPIGQVS
-379 TGLQSIAQGE
+379 TGLQSIAEGE

-425 GAASANLQNASKVN
+425 GAASANLHNASKVN

-513 TESSQAMVELEAGS
+513 TESSEAMAELEAGS
-527 RSINQILGT
+527 RSINQIIGT

-589 LGTLENKTQEVT
+589 LGTLGSKTEEVT

-611 RASVSSIESARDSFE
+611 RASVASIESARDSFE

-682 RLSNLSD
+682 RLSDLSD

>member
-1 MCTDWIQNNK
+1 
-11 HFVLCTKNPKDL
+11 
-23 PATGRNSSDS
+23 
-33 KSPQTCYR
+33 
-41 RATIWPPFTLM
+41 M

-74 SLVAVISVMNAR
+74 SLVAVISVMNAQ

>member
-1 MCTDWIQNNK
+1 
-11 HFVLCTKNPKDL
+11 
-23 PATGRNSSDS
+23 
-33 KSPQTCYR
+33 
-41 RATIWPPFTLM
+41 M

-74 SLVAVISVMNAR
+74 SLVAVISVMNTR
-86 TEAVDQFI
+86 TQAVDQFI

-125 SVYTSVNTL
+125 PVYTSVSTL
-134 KNYQPADA
+134 KNYQAADA
-142 ASQPMPAEAQTVIER
+142 ASQPLPAEAQAVIER
-157 FARYGATHP
+157 FARFGATHP

-222 VALVGTARALLEN
+222 VALVGTARAMLEN

-265 VMLVEDGVVLVDPR
+265 VMLIEDGVVLVDPR
-279 NAAHNFKPLKD
+279 DAAHSFKPLKD
-290 LGAAYAQLAETPQGS
+290 LGAPYAQLADTPQGS
-305 TDVVIDGVHY
+305 TEVVIDGVRY

-349 ALIVGVLVLI
+349 AIIVGVLVLI

-513 TESSQAMVELEAGS
+513 SESSQAMVELEAGS

-601 QKMGSCLDLS
+601 QKMSSCLDLS

>member
-1 MCTDWIQNNK
+1 
-11 HFVLCTKNPKDL
+11 
-23 PATGRNSSDS
+23 
-33 KSPQTCYR
+33 
-41 RATIWPPFTLM
+41 
-52 VVSMKIKNKLVL
+52 MKIKNKLVL

-74 SLVAVISVMNAR
+74 SLVAVISVMNTR
-86 TEAVDQFI
+86 TQAVDQFI

-125 SVYTSVNTL
+125 PVYTSVNTL

-142 ASQPMPAEAQTVIER
+142 ASQPMPAEAQAVIDR
-157 FARYGATHP
+157 FARFGATHP

-188 LAKYDPRTRPWY
+188 LSKYDPRTRPWY

-222 VALVGTARALLEN
+222 VALVGTARALLDN

-265 VMLVEDGVVLVDPR
+265 VMLIEDGVVLVDPR
-279 NAAHNFKPLKD
+279 DAAHSFKPLKD
-290 LGAAYAQLAETPQGS
+290 LGAAYAQLADTPQGS
-305 TDVVIDGVHY
+305 TEVEIDGVRY

-320 TSPGLGWR
+320 TSPSLGWR
-328 YIGLIEH
+328 YIGLIEQ

-349 ALIVGVLVLI
+349 AIIVGVLVLI

-379 TGLQSIAQGE
+379 TGLQSIAEGE

-611 RASVSSIESARDSFE
+611 RDSVSSIESARDSFE
-626 GIQTSVNEI
+626 GIQLSVNEI

>member
-1 MCTDWIQNNK
+1 
-11 HFVLCTKNPKDL
+11 
-23 PATGRNSSDS
+23 
-33 KSPQTCYR
+33 
-41 RATIWPPFTLM
+41 M

-74 SLVAVISVMNAR
+74 SLVAVISVMNTR
-86 TEAVDQFI
+86 TQAVDQFI

-125 SVYTSVNTL
+125 PVYTSVNTL

-142 ASQPMPAEAQTVIER
+142 ANQPMPAEAQAVIDR
-157 FARYGATHP
+157 FARFGATHP

-242 VVSVSLKNLTELVKS
+242 VVSVSLKNLTELLKS

-265 VMLVEDGVVLVDPR
+265 VMLIEDGVVLVDPR

-290 LGAAYAQLAETPQGS
+290 LGTAYAQLADTAQGS
-305 TDVVIDGVHY
+305 TEVVIDGVRY

-349 ALIVGVLVLI
+349 AIIVAVLVLI

-425 GAASANLQNASKVN
+425 GAASANLQDASKVN

-611 RASVSSIESARDSFE
+611 KASVSSIENARDSFE

>member
-1 MCTDWIQNNK
+1 
-11 HFVLCTKNPKDL
+11 
-23 PATGRNSSDS
+23 
-33 KSPQTCYR
+33 
-41 RATIWPPFTLM
+41 M
-52 VVSMKIKNKLVL
+52 VISMKIKNKLVL

-74 SLVAVISVMNAR
+74 SLVAVISVMNTR
-86 TEAVDQFI
+86 TQAVDQFI

-125 SVYTSVNTL
+125 PVYTSVNTL

-142 ASQPMPAEAQTVIER
+142 ASQPMPAEAQTVIDR
-157 FARYGATHP
+157 FARFGATHP

-222 VALVGTARALLEN
+222 VALVGTARALLDN
-235 GKAKGVF
+235 GKPKGVF

-265 VMLVEDGVVLVDPR
+265 VMLIEDGVVLVDPR
-279 NAAHNFKPLKD
+279 DAAHSFKPLKD
-290 LGAAYAQLAETPQGS
+290 LGAPYAQLADTPQGP
-305 TDVVIDGVHY
+305 TEVVIDGVRY

-349 ALIVGVLVLI
+349 AIIVGVLVLI

-389 GDLRHELQVQ
+389 GDLRHELHVQ

-626 GIQTSVNEI
+626 GIQLSVNEI

>member
-1 MCTDWIQNNK
+1 
-11 HFVLCTKNPKDL
+11 
-23 PATGRNSSDS
+23 
-33 KSPQTCYR
+33 
-41 RATIWPPFTLM
+41 
-52 VVSMKIKNKLVL
+52 MKIKTKLVL
-64 AFVSVAFIPV
+64 AFVLVAFIPV
-74 SLVAVISVMNAR
+74 SLVAGIFVMNIR
-86 TEAVDQFI
+86 TQAVEQFI

-103 IDGNIRQFF
+103 IDGNMRQFF
-112 DGTLQNVDQMATD
+112 DGMQQNVDQMAD
-125 SVYTSVNTL
+125 DPVYTSAQPL
-134 KNYQPADA
+134 KNYTAADA
-142 ASQPMPAEAQTVIER
+142 ASRPLPPAAQQVIDA
-157 FARYGATHP
+157 FARFGATHP

-188 LAKYDPRTRPWY
+188 LASYDPRQRPWY
-200 KAAMASPGKTVRTPA
+200 KAAMASPGKTVRTAA

-222 VALVGTARALLEN
+222 VALVGTARAMLDSA
-235 GKAKGVF
+235 GKARGVF

-265 VMLVEDGVVLVDPR
+265 VMLIEDGTVLVDPR
-279 NAAHNFKPLKD
+279 DAGHSFKQLKD
-290 LGAAYAQLAETPQGS
+290 LGEPYAKLAATAQGPAEIE
-305 TDVVIDGVHY
+305 IDGVRY

-328 YIGLIEH
+328 FVGLIE
-335 REVMAEATRMTYLT
+335 RSEVMGAATRMTYLAAIIVVVLALFF
-349 ALIVGVLVLI
+349 ALIG
-359 FGLIA
+359 
-364 AAFSKVIVKPIGQVS
+364 AAFARLIVKPIGQVS
-379 TGLQSIAQGE
+379 TGLQSIAEGE
-389 GDLRHELQVQ
+389 GDLRRDLNVQ

-405 ELAGWFNKFLAA
+405 ELAGWFNRFLAA
-417 IRQLIQHI
+417 IRQLIQRI
-425 GAASANLQNASKVN
+425 GAASTNLQDASRVN
-439 SEVAHNMNEAAGRQR
+439 SEVAGNMNQAAGRQR

-479 GAAESAENGHRRVA
+479 SAADSAENGHRRVA
-493 EGKQQIEVTTDNVN
+493 EGKQQIELTTDNVN
-507 RLGRRL
+507 RLGSRL
-513 TESSQAMVELEAGS
+513 TESSQAMVELEEGS

-575 AKRTSDSTGEIEQL
+575 AKRTSDSTGEIDQL
-589 LGTLENKTQEVT
+589 LSALGSKTHEVS
-601 QKMGSCLDLS
+601 QKMDSCLDLS
-611 RASVSSIESARDSFE
+611 RASVASIENARDSFE
-626 GIQTSVNEI
+626 GIQLSVNEI

-674 NSAQDDSG
+674 SSAQADSG

>member
-1 MCTDWIQNNK
+1 
-11 HFVLCTKNPKDL
+11 
-23 PATGRNSSDS
+23 
-33 KSPQTCYR
+33 
-41 RATIWPPFTLM
+41 
-52 VVSMKIKNKLVL
+52 MKIKNKLVL

-279 NAAHNFKPLKD
+279 NAAHNFNPLKD

>member
-1 MCTDWIQNNK
+1 
-11 HFVLCTKNPKDL
+11 
-23 PATGRNSSDS
+23 
-33 KSPQTCYR
+33 
-41 RATIWPPFTLM
+41 M

-74 SLVAVISVMNAR
+74 SLVAVISVMNTR
-86 TEAVDQFI
+86 TQAVDQFI

-125 SVYTSVNTL
+125 PVYTSVNTL

-142 ASQPMPAEAQTVIER
+142 ANQPMPAEAQAVIDR
-157 FARYGATHP
+157 FARFGATHP

-235 GKAKGVF
+235 GKTKGVF
-242 VVSVSLKNLTELVKS
+242 VVSVSLKNLTELLKS

-265 VMLVEDGVVLVDPR
+265 VMLIEDGVVLVDPR

-290 LGAAYAQLAETPQGS
+290 LGTAYAQLADTAQGS
-305 TDVVIDGVHY
+305 TEVVIDGVRY

-349 ALIVGVLVLI
+349 AIIVAVLVLI

-611 RASVSSIESARDSFE
+611 KASVSSIENARDSFE